1 MVTLASLSNSKPV
14 EQKSQAEIRASLIT
28 KHNVKEFLESS
39 RKQKQLSDRAL
50 PAPFVVSTSL
60 NIAGR
65 RHKNFSSLFQSPN
78 PGGSIAQ
85 WLAYLLPDPAALG
98 LIPSVP
104 KKISVETIIDVAK
117 VNSQGCVEESGQ
129 WVAWKCWSNPSS
141 TGKWQAFT
149 KIVPEFKVVETW
161 KKITRGA

>member
-1 MVTLASLSNSKPV
+1 MGFTKSNKLLLASLLMVTLASLSNSKPV

-65 RHKNFSSLFQSPN
+65 RHSNFRR
-78 PGGSIAQ
+78 
-85 WLAYLLPDPAALG
+85 Y
-98 LIPSVP
+98 
-104 KKISVETIIDVAK
+104 
-117 VNSQGCVEESGQ
+117 
-129 WVAWKCWSNPSS
+129 
-141 TGKWQAFT
+141 
-149 KIVPEFKVVETW
+149 
-161 KKITRGA
+161 

>member
-65 RHKNFSSLFQSPN
+65 RHSNFRR
-78 PGGSIAQ
+78 
-85 WLAYLLPDPAALG
+85 Y
-98 LIPSVP
+98 
-104 KKISVETIIDVAK
+104 
-117 VNSQGCVEESGQ
+117 
-129 WVAWKCWSNPSS
+129 
-141 TGKWQAFT
+141 
-149 KIVPEFKVVETW
+149 FKVP
-161 KKITRGA
+161 ILGAA